1 VDSARLD
8 IRNISKRYGAV
19 EALVDV
25 SFSVAPGEIHALV
38 GENGAGKSTLVK
50 IITGLVPQDAGEI
63 LLDGARRTF
72 HTPMDARSA
81 GVTAVYQDPKLFP
94 HLDVAENIFMGVYPT
109 TATGAVD
116 RRGMYLAS
124 AELLSRLD
132 VDLWPR
138 SLVAGLSVAEL
149 QFVEIARALA
159 TDLRLLILDEPTS
172 SLTPTEA
179 GKLFQIVRS
188 LKEHWTS
195 IVFISHRLEEVLE
208 LSDRITVLRDGRFIA
223 TRPRAELDQ
232 GEIVS
237 AMVGRKLTSFFA
249 AEVGG
254 RPPGD
259 VRLLVDRLTRVG
271 AFYDVSFSLRAGE
284 IVGMAGLVG
293 AGRSEIAQT
302 IFGVL
307 KPTSGS
313 VSING
318 SPVEIRDPM
327 QMIDL
332 GVAYLPE
339 DRDTQGLV
347 TEFSVA
353 SNISLP
359 VVGKL
364 SSGGFLRRDRERHL
378 AERYARDFQ
387 IKTGDVQDLITSLSG
402 GNRQKAVLAKWL
414 TTNPSVLILDEPTH
428 GIDVGAKIQV
438 HEKIH
443 ELARSGIAVLLI
455 SSDLPEILG
464 MSDRI
469 IVVADGRVAAELPR
483 AEATQERVLLAASAA
498 HNGA

>member
-1 VDSARLD
+1 
-8 IRNISKRYGAV
+8 
-19 EALVDV
+19 
-25 SFSVAPGEIHALV
+25 
-38 GENGAGKSTLVK
+38 
-50 IITGLVPQDAGEI
+50 
-63 LLDGARRTF
+63 
-72 HTPMDARSA
+72 
-81 GVTAVYQDPKLFP
+81 
-94 HLDVAENIFMGVYPT
+94 
-109 TATGAVD
+109 
-116 RRGMYLAS
+116 
-124 AELLSRLD
+124 
-132 VDLWPR
+132 
-138 SLVAGLSVAEL
+138 
-149 QFVEIARALA
+149 
-159 TDLRLLILDEPTS
+159 
-172 SLTPTEA
+172 
-179 GKLFQIVRS
+179 VRS
-188 LKEHWTS
+188 LKEHGTS